1 MTKIIKKLCLMLS
14 VFMVFTT
21 VQTSGNKVFGYT
33 GVVQERLMN
42 AVVLYLENPKA
53 FVNNTEVKID
63 PINPYVVPVTRNQRT
78 LVPVRFIAEN
88 FGGKVDWDNKTS
100 TVTINLDK
108 KIVKLTLGSNRMY
121 VNDKEVTLDVPAQS
135 IGDRI
140 YIPLR
145 RLAEDALGKKV
156 FFDRGLIVI
165 SDIENI
171 FAPTSEKE
179 WIDEIIDLFTSDVK
193 VKSSR
198 DYINISVGGGPYTMD
213 PAKSVSIEEGTYIL
227 HAFEGLTRMGKDGSI
242 QPGIAEKW
250 EVSPDGTVYTFYLS
264 GSRWSDGV
272 PVKAQDF
279 EYAWKR
285 ALNPETASE
294 YAFMLYDIKN
304 AEAYNSSSLQ
314 ESPSTDA
321 VGIKALD
328 DKTLRVELK
337 APASHWIT
345 MISHPIYMPVRKDI
359 IERYGDRWYAKAQSF
374 ISNGA
379 YTMTYWEA
387 NSKMVFE
394 KNPFYWDNERT
405 IVNRINWILM
415 EDGND
420 AVNAYNFNEVD
431 GVYSSISA
439 DLAAQL
445 KKNEDFQIYDGIGTY
460 YLLFN
465 TTKAPMNDPR
475 VRKALALAI
484 DRKFITEEVMKLGQ
498 KPALGLIPCG
508 LWAEKDFRTEAKDSG
523 ILAPTAKIQEAKILF
538 AEAGYADG
546 KGFPEIEMIYDTN
559 NGHKAIMEAVQQ
571 QWKDNLSITVKIRNM
586 EFEQLMDSSHSGNY
600 MIARSG
606 WIAEYNDPMSML
618 ELWTTG
624 NSLNETGWSNLRYD
638 ELIRAVKHSMNKVTR
653 IRAMHEAE
661 DILINEMP
669 VCPIYSFVRGVLQS
683 PNLKGVQVSPTGYV
697 YFHNAYVE

>member
-1 MTKIIKKLCLMLS
+1 MLS
-14 VFMVFTT
+14 VFMVLIT

-33 GVVQERLMN
+33 GVMQERLRN
-42 AVVLYLENPKA
+42 AVVLYLGNPKA

-63 PINPYVVPVTRNQRT
+63 PTNPDVIPVTRNQRT
-78 LVPVRFIAEN
+78 LIPVRFIAES
-88 FGGKVDWDNKTS
+88 FGGKVAWDNKTS

-156 FFDRGLIVI
+156 FFDRGLIII

-179 WIDEIIDLFTSDVK
+179 WIDEIISLFTSAVK
-193 VKSSR
+193 VKSPR

-213 PAKSVSIEEGTYIL
+213 PAKSVTIEEGTYIL

-264 GSRWSDGV
+264 GSKWSDGV

-304 AEAYNSSSLQ
+304 AEAYNSSNLQ
-314 ESPSTDA
+314 GSPLTDN

-345 MISHPIYMPVRKDI
+345 MIGHPIYMPVRKDI
-359 IERYGDRWYAKAQSF
+359 IERYGDQWYTKSESF

-394 KNPFYWDNERT
+394 KNPFYWDNERI
-405 IVNRINWILM
+405 IVNRINWILI
-415 EDGND
+415 EEVND
-420 AVNAYNFNEVD
+420 AVKAYKFNGVD

-439 DLAAQL
+439 DSELLL
-445 KKNEDFQIYDGIGTY
+445 KKNEDFHIYDYIGAY

-498 KPALGLIPCG
+498 KPAVGIVPYGMPG
-508 LWAEKDFRTEAKDSG
+508 LWPEKDFRTEAKDNG
-523 ILAPTAKIQEAKILF
+523 ILGATAKIKEAKILF

-546 KGFPEIEMIYDTN
+546 KGFPEMEMIYDTGN
-559 NGHKAIMEAVQQ
+559 DHKAIMEAIQQ
-571 QWKDNLSITVKIRNM
+571 QWKDNLGITVKIRNM
-586 EFEQLMDSSHSGNY
+586 EFKQLIDSSHSGNY

-606 WIAEYNDPMSML
+606 WIADYNDPMSML
-618 ELWTTG
+618 ELWTTD

-638 ELIRAVKHSMNKVTR
+638 ELIRAAKHSMDKVTR

-669 VCPIYSFVRGVLQS
+669 ICPIYSFVRGALQS
-683 PNLKGVQVSPTGYV
+683 PNLKEVQVSPTGYV